1 MSDAYETVSKEAHEI
16 ARDTA
21 QGIAYE
27 VIYAHE
33 RGETMTTDAL
43 QGLTHERVDSEL
55 TYTVTHWVCAWGLPD
70 ASDSSISDSAEG
82 FEQTLAA
89 RAYENLSERVQGFK
103 CMELARELCEAM
115 EWEDTEEIATALAAL
130 RVELGQ
136 CARCGHTCPE
146 DKVCDKCSGDNMQP
160 GDKLCVTCD
169 RADCASA

>member
-1 MSDAYETVSKEAHEI
+1 MSDAYETVSREAFQI

-33 RGETMTTDAL
+33 RGETMSEEEL
-43 QGLTHERVDSEL
+43 QDLTHERVDSAL

-89 RAYENLSERVQGFK
+89 RAYENLSERVQDFK
-103 CMELARELCEAM
+103 CMELAREVCEAM
-115 EWEDTEEIATALAAL
+115 EYGSDDEADVQAAIAAL
-130 RVELGQ
+130 KTEL
-136 CARCGHTCPE
+136 
-146 DKVCDKCSGDNMQP
+146 
-160 GDKLCVTCD
+160 
-169 RADCASA
+169 AD